1 MKYADLILLSTA
13 IFDSVGDTPFSG
25 GVAVCGDRIE
35 FVGSREAALQYRGTM
50 TEVRDFGDR
59 LIMPGFCDGHA
70 HLEGASNTF
79 CAPKVSLHGGKSEAE
94 CVERTVRFA
103 KEHPELKRITGMGWT
118 LNDFGPGAPEPT
130 KKELDRLFPNTPV
143 YLQAA
148 DGHTSWVNSAA
159 IKECRL
165 EEYLAENPE
174 TPAFWAPRDEAG
186 ELTGFL
192 REGPSAY
199 AYFFSIKNPP
209 ELYAKYFRELL
220 DMCASYGITGF
231 TDLTMTGADD
241 LAEFFAPIKALEN
254 AGKLHVRIHA
264 WPGVAPADMADMK
277 ATKRIAPYIDL
288 YNTDKMH
295 LCGLKTLIDGTSEA
309 LTAAMLEPYASD
321 PTQSGEP
328 MIDVEDFNRW
338 VTEANRLGFS
348 VKIHCIGDRAV
359 RLALDGFAASKA
371 AGAVTENTRNGVEH
385 WENLHDDDV
394 KRFAE
399 LGAVASFQPAHVVLG
414 KGFAEQN
421 LGMERFKREFRWRDV
436 AETGAHLSVGT
447 DAPVVQ
453 LDPFITVYNAVTR
466 LDTDGTQYSPYTED
480 QKLPLPTVLKA
491 YTAGANYAA
500 GFEHKAGTLEAGK
513 YADIVVWDRDPFAV
527 DPMELKDCRAVCTV
541 FDGKIV
547 YEARQ
552 GGEA

>member
-1 MKYADLILLSTA
+1 MKHADLILLSTA
-13 IFDSVGDTPFSG
+13 IFDSVGDEPFSG
-25 GVAVCGDRIE
+25 GVVVCGERIE

-50 TEVRDFGDR
+50 TEVRDYGSR

-79 CAPKVSLHGGKSEAE
+79 CAPKADLRGAKSEAE

-103 KEHPELKRITGMGWT
+103 EEHPELGRITGMGWT
-118 LNDFGPGAPEPT
+118 LNDFGPDAPEPT
-130 KKELDRLFPNTPV
+130 KKELDRLFPDTPV

-148 DGHTSWVNSAA
+148 DGHTSWINSAA
-159 IKECRL
+159 VRECRL
-165 EEYLAENPE
+165 EEYLAANRDRA
-174 TPAFWAPRDEAG
+174 AFWAPRDADG

-192 REGPSAY
+192 REEPSAY

-220 DMCASYGITGF
+220 DICSSHGITGF

-264 WPGVAPADMADMK
+264 WPGIAPADMADMN
-277 ATKRIAPYIDL
+277 ATLRMVPYIDL
-288 YNTDKMH
+288 YDTDKMH
-295 LCGLKTLIDGTSEA
+295 ICGLKTLIDGISEA

-321 PTQSGEP
+321 PTQTGTP
-328 MIDVEDFNRW
+328 MIDVETFDRW

-359 RLALDGFAASKA
+359 RLALDGFSASAA
-371 AGAVTENTRNGVEH
+371 AGAVTENIRNGVEH

-394 KRFAE
+394 PRFAE
-399 LGAVASFQPAHVVLG
+399 LGVVASFQPAHVVLG

-421 LGMERFKREFRWRDV
+421 LGPERFRREFRWRDV
-436 AETGAHLSVGT
+436 AETGAHLSIGT
-447 DAPVVQ
+447 DAPVAA
-453 LDPFITVYNAVTR
+453 LNPFVTIYNAVTR
-466 LDTDGTQYSPYTED
+466 LDTDGIQYSPRTAE
-480 QKLPLPTVLKA
+480 QKLPLSTVLKA
-491 YTAGANYAA
+491 YTAGSNYAT

-513 YADIVVWDRDPFAV
+513 YADIVVWDRNPFAAA
-527 DPMELKDCRAVCTV
+527 PSELKDCRAVCTV
-541 FDGKIV
+541 FGGTVV
-547 YEARQ
+547 YEA
-552 GGEA
+552 